1 MLRNKF
7 KSKKGAIELAD
18 SFYVVVYLFAAA
30 LFIFILFY
38 AFQQMKTPMADALGN
53 STDFSDSGIDI
64 NSIYSQTTGGVSLFN
79 TLFPFLLF
87 GLIAM
92 VVVSAFFIDSHPI
105 FFFVSFIILGIV
117 ILISVV
123 FSNIYQTITE
133 DAAFGD
139 TETNFSIMN
148 LFMKKLPYIAAII
161 IFITVIIL
169 WGKSQGGSI
178 TGL

>member
-1 MLRNKF
+1 MLKIKDKR
-7 KSKKGAIELAD
+7 GQMELAD

-30 LFIFILFY
+30 IFIFVIYY
-38 AFQQMKTPMADALGN
+38 AFGQMKTPMDDALSGAAN
-53 STDFSDSGIDI
+53 FS
-64 NSIYSQTTGGVSLFN
+64 SIGKNVTEIYTQTTGGVSLFN

-105 FFFVSFIILGIV
+105 FFFVSLIILGVV
-117 ILISVV
+117 ILVSVV

-133 DAAFGD
+133 DTAFGD
-139 TETNFSIMN
+139 TSGNFSIMN
-148 LFMKKLPYIAAII
+148 LFMMKLPWIAAII

-169 WGKSQGGSI
+169 WGKSQGSSGGG
-178 TGL
+178 GL